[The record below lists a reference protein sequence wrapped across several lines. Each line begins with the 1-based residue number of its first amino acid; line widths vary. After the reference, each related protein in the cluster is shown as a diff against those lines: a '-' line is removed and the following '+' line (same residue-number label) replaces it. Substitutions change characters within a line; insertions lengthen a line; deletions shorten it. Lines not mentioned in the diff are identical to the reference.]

1 MFAAEN
7 QGVCSN
13 INGLFTS
20 DKPKKT
26 QDLMQKEGGGSDF
39 PCKEQII
46 ITAQNWF
53 KGLESEPS
61 YEVVLLVLKISTV
74 CSICRAGTVNVM
86 FFKCMK
92 QVSVTFED

>member
-26 QDLMQKEGGGSDF
+26 QDLMQKEGGGGGAIF
-39 PCKEQII
+39 PVKSR
-46 ITAQNWF
+46 
-53 KGLESEPS
+53 L
-61 YEVVLLVLKISTV
+61 
-74 CSICRAGTVNVM
+74 
-86 FFKCMK
+86 
-92 QVSVTFED
+92 

>member
-26 QDLMQKEGGGSDF
+26 QDLMQKEGGGGSDF

-46 ITAQNWF
+46 ITAQN
-53 KGLESEPS
+53 
-61 YEVVLLVLKISTV
+61 
-74 CSICRAGTVNVM
+74 
-86 FFKCMK
+86 
-92 QVSVTFED
+92 